1 MVPDDSYGC
10 YGLEYFCFEGDGTWT
25 SPDDRLIE
33 LAKKELYQIGLGKK
47 SQFIRGY
54 VVRQP
59 KAYPVYDEDY
69 SRHVDTIRGELEAK
83 LPSLHLVGRNGMHKY
98 NNQDHAIMTAML
110 TAQNIL
116 AGKKVYDVWQ
126 VNQDAEYH
134 EEGSTSGLRDVPKR
148 VSHQEQEPE
157 QQQQNA
163 A

>member
-1 MVPDDSYGC
+1 V
-10 YGLEYFCFEGDGTWT
+10 
-25 SPDDRLIE
+25 E
-33 LAKKELYQIGLGKK
+33 LAKKELYKIGLGRD

-69 SRHVDTIRGELEAK
+69 ARHVDTIRAELEQK

-134 EEGSTSGLRDVPKR
+134 EEGATPSGTSGTSGLRDVPRR
-148 VSHQEQEPE
+148 VSETEQEQR
-157 QQQQNA
+157 QNA